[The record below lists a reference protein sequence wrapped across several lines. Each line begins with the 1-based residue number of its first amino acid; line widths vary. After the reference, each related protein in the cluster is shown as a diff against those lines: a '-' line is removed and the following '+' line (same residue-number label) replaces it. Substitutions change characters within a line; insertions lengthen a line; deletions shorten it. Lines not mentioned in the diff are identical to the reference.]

1 MKQLAALISLPPTG
15 LVLLSIGSTQLGS
28 AFAKSLFPY
37 LSPAGMV
44 TMRVGFAALVLMALW
59 RPRWRSDLRTHL
71 PMLIGFG
78 LSLSLMNFAFY
89 CAIERIPIG
98 VGVALEF
105 IGPLG
110 LAMVNSRR
118 WLDGLWALLAAIG
131 VLLLTPLG
139 GFTLDGLGVMLALT
153 AGGFWALYIL
163 MSART
168 GQALAGGEG
177 LAWAMVIGTCVL
189 LPIGIAT
196 DGLTLLDPRLMLAGF
211 VVAILSSVLTYSLE
225 LSALRV
231 MPVQVFGV
239 LLSLEPG
246 VAAMIGWVGLGEVLA
261 VRAMIAIALVC
272 IAAGGAARFR
282 PA

>member
-1 MKQLAALISLPPTG
+1 M
-15 LVLLSIGSTQLGS
+15 
-28 AFAKSLFPY
+28 AKSLFPY

-44 TMRVGFAALVLMALW
+44 TLRVGFAALILMVLW
-59 RPRWRSDLRTHL
+59 RPRWRSELRTHL

-105 IGPLG
+105 VGPLG
-110 LAMVNSRR
+110 LAMINSRR
-118 WLDGLWALLAAIG
+118 WLDGLWAALSALGLI
-131 VLLLTPLG
+131 LLTPLG
-139 GFTLDGLGVMLALT
+139 GFTLDGLGILLALV

-168 GQALAGGEG
+168 GQVLAGGEG
-177 LAWAMVIGTCVL
+177 LAWAMVVGTCVL
-189 LPIGIAT
+189 LPIGIAA
-196 DGLTLLDPRLMLAGF
+196 DGLSLLEPRLMAAGLM
-211 VVAILSSVLTYSLE
+211 VAILSSVLTYSFE

-231 MPVQVFGV
+231 LPVQVFGV
-239 LLSLEPG
+239 LLSLEPA
-246 VAAMIGWVGLGEVLA
+246 VAALIGWIGLGEVLA
-261 VRAMIAIALVC
+261 LRAMVAIALVC